1 MFIDIH
7 AHCFWERPPISP
19 SFPHPEELIAV
30 YDALGIEKG
39 FLLPIVNPEYYLPQS
54 NEEILRIAALYPDRF
69 VPFCNIDPRALS
81 NSPMAKLDVLMQHY
95 KDRGCRGIGEVM
107 PGLPMLDYRV
117 QNLFACAEKVGLPV
131 IYEAAMTRE
140 NTFGMYDEAGLPG
153 LEITL
158 QRFPNL
164 KIFGHGPTFWAELS
178 ILGTPAERGV
188 ALKINGGQCGRLP
201 EGPILGEGVVPK
213 LMRRYPNLY
222 ADLSDGT
229 STNMFMRDEE
239 FALKFIDEFQDRIF
253 FGTDY
258 CNIKVG
264 NSCWTAD
271 VLLNWRKE
279 GKLREEVF
287 QKIARENALRLFEL

>member
-7 AHCFWERPPISP
+7 AHCYQERPPIGP
-19 SFPHPEELIAV
+19 PFPHPEELIAV
-30 YDALGIEKG
+30 YDALQIERG
-39 FLLPIVNPEYYLPQS
+39 CLLPIVSPEIYLPQS
-54 NEEILRIAALYPDRF
+54 NEEILRIAEKYPDRF
-69 VPFCNIDPRALS
+69 VPFCNIDPRAMS
-81 NSPMAKLDVLMQHY
+81 NSPYARLDIPLQHY

-117 QNLFACAEKVGLPV
+117 QNLFACAERVGLPV

-158 QRFPNL
+158 QRYPEL

-188 ALKINGGQCGRLP
+188 AHKIFGSQCGRLP
-201 EGPILGEGVVPK
+201 QGPILGEGVVPK

-229 STNMFMRDEE
+229 SINMFLRDEE
-239 FALKFIDEFQDRIF
+239 FALSFVHEFADRIF

-258 CNIKVG
+258 CNIRVG
-264 NSCWTAD
+264 TNCETAD
-271 VLLNWRKE
+271 VLKRWRDT
-279 GKLREEVF
+279 GKISEQIF
-287 QKIARENALRLFEL
+287 QKIARENAIRLFNL